1 MRAALGALFMLVAGC
16 APTPVDVQVGFP
28 SLETFL
34 YSDFGRLVVYEL
46 DPQEGLGS
54 CPAILDGIEAGDF
67 GSVELDSGWQPI
79 CTFRNGGVQLPH
91 VPQGPHAYVVVAR
104 DEANTI
110 LLSGCRVAEAYEGA
124 PAVMLELYPTAEYA
138 DATEGRPLSCGS
150 AEEKCS
156 GGCR

>member
-1 MRAALGALFMLVAGC
+1 MRAALGALFVLAGGC

-46 DPQEGLGS
+46 DPEGLGS
-54 CPAILDGIEAGDF
+54 CPAILDGIEAGNF

-79 CTFRNGGVQLPH
+79 CNFRDGGVQLPH
-91 VPQGPHAYVVVAR
+91 VAPGPHAYVVIAR
-104 DEANTI
+104 DEANRI

-124 PAVMLELYPTAEYA
+124 PTVMLELYPTAEYA
-138 DATEGRPLSCGS
+138 GATAGQPLTCGS
-150 AEEKCS
+150 AEVKCS